1 MTLINFRDDVTK
13 APGHGIEFSLNR
25 LPKLQAVRSTGE
37 CGESETRTDLLRKRH
52 WEAAESRGGGGKA
65 LLGGAK
71 MGDEEHAV
79 KKIDARIEVRSCMR
93 LRVALLLQAH
103 FE

>member
-1 MTLINFRDDVTK
+1 ML
-13 APGHGIEFSLNR
+13 A
-25 LPKLQAVRSTGE
+25 
-37 CGESETRTDLLRKRH
+37 
-52 WEAAESRGGGGKA
+52 
-65 LLGGAK
+65 GAK

>member
-1 MTLINFRDDVTK
+1 
-13 APGHGIEFSLNR
+13 
-25 LPKLQAVRSTGE
+25 
-37 CGESETRTDLLRKRH
+37 
-52 WEAAESRGGGGKA
+52 